1 MIVRDR
7 SLGIHDVVVNF
18 VSDGILAYA
27 TRFHCAADSR
37 SCNLGLPGSRRAITK
52 VEFRRLSKNIFAGF
66 DEIES
71 RVGGGQFATPGEV
84 PPPSSSG

>member
-7 SLGIHDVVVNF
+7 SLGTYDVVVNF
-18 VSDGILAYA
+18 VSDEILAYA

-37 SCNLGLPGSRRAITK
+37 SCNPDLPGSRCAITK
-52 VEFRRLSKNIFAGF
+52 DEFRRLSKHVFAGF

-71 RVGGGQFATPGEV
+71 RVGGGQPATPGEV

>member
-1 MIVRDR
+1 MIVLGR

-18 VSDGILAYA
+18 ASDEILAYA

-37 SCNLGLPGSRRAITK
+37 SCYLDLSSSRRAITK
-52 VEFRRLSKNIFAGF
+52 VEFRRLSKNVFAGF

-71 RVGGGQFATPGEV
+71 RVGGGQLATPGEV